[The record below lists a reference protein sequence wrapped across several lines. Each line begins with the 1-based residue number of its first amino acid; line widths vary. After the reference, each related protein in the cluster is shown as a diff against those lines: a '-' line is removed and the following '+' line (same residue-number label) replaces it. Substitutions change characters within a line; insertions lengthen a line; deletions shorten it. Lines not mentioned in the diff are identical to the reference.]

1 MIKKLSFVLLFI
13 ATAAL
18 SIGQTKKEQ
27 AVAAA
32 VASLRQAMIDG
43 DSVLLDKLTGDKLSY
58 GHSGGHVQDKA
69 EFIHSFTTGASDF
82 VTIDLTEQTISISGN
97 TAIVRHKLTANTN
110 DKGKQPTTVKLA
122 VLTVWQKQHNQ
133 WKLIARQAVHV

>member
-1 MIKKLSFVLLFI
+1 MIKKLSFLLLFI
-13 ATAAL
+13 AIAAL

-58 GHSGGHVQDKA
+58 GHSGGHIQDKA

-122 VLTVWQKQHNQ
+122 VLTVWQKQHGQ
-133 WKLIARQAVHV
+133 WKLLARQAVHV